1 MNLFG
6 RKIFLLALSSLFS
19 FLKKEKEKKKKK
31 IKRQRIS
38 SLVDIELE
46 LALNWGADEEN
57 DNKLMSTGKN
67 PALIIN
73 CSFDSRIEMFLI
85 AATDA
90 RITCGW
96 EDFNNFN
103 KGTSPPFLT
112 NWIW

>member
-1 MNLFG
+1 
-6 RKIFLLALSSLFS
+6 
-19 FLKKEKEKKKKK
+19 
-31 IKRQRIS
+31 
-38 SLVDIELE
+38 
-46 LALNWGADEEN
+46 
-57 DNKLMSTGKN
+57 MSTGKN

-112 NWIW
+112 N